1 MMSDDALLDLLPIE
15 QRLAL
20 AYGSRPARAALLTVL
35 ALDAR
40 LAGTV
45 RAAREPVLGQIRL
58 AWWRENLAAGV
69 SCLTSPDPLLARI
82 AADQGDLAALI
93 ALVDAWEGMVGQGPV
108 GSDALAA
115 LAEARALALAAVGAR
130 FTQAA
135 LSGEVMRAARNWAL
149 ADLAARLSQ
158 PAERDAAAALT
169 AVQDWR
175 RPALPRALRA
185 LAVLHGLARR
195 RHDGRPLLAEK
206 RAFAVALRLG
216 LLNV

>member
-1 MMSDDALLDLLPIE
+1 MSDDALLALLPIE

-20 AYGSRPARAALLTVL
+20 AYGARAARAALLTVL

-40 LAGTV
+40 LASAV
-45 RAAREPVLGQIRL
+45 RAAREPVLGQIKL
-58 AWWRENLAAGV
+58 AWWRENLAGGGARE
-69 SCLTSPDPLLARI
+69 TSPEPLLARI
-82 AADQGDLAALI
+82 AAEPLDQPALI
-93 ALVDAWEGMVGQGPV
+93 ALVDGWEGMVGAGPV

-115 LAEARALALAAVGAR
+115 LAEARALALAGAGAR
-130 FTQAA
+130 LAPASGYAEA
-135 LSGEVMRAARNWAL
+135 LRAARNWAL
-149 ADLAARLSQ
+149 ADLAARLSR
-158 PAERDAAAALT
+158 PEERDAAIALAAR
-169 AVQDWR
+169 QDWS
-175 RPALPRALRA
+175 RPTLPRALRA